1 MNEMAPANV
10 KSSIYI
16 DFNVEKNDEDS
27 QFKVGDLVRISKY
40 KCIFVKGDIQN
51 WSEEVLWLKKLK
63 ILCCGHM
70 LFAILTV
77 KKFLERF
84 MKKNCKR
91 EIKQSLELKM

>member
-1 MNEMAPANV
+1 MTPANV

-27 QFKVGDLVRISKY
+27 QFKVGDSVRISKY
-40 KCIFVKGDIQN
+40 KYIFAKSDTQN

-63 ILCCGHM
+63 ILCCWHM
-70 LFAILTV
+70 LLAILTV